1 MNGTVFL
8 EYRGEQYPTG
18 EQMDNLVET
27 VDAALDD
34 GLNVVGMAGVKVW
47 DENDI
52 DQFIEEL
59 KDLT

>member
-8 EYRGEQYPTG
+8 EYRGEQHPTG
-18 EQMDNLVET
+18 RQMDNLVET